1 MLLLTNY
8 QKLELIFGFILFLP
22 LFYFYYK
29 IQNIQVSL
37 FNIFFTGI
45 CLIIILLIKNIIINY
60 YEMNELLKT

>member
-8 QKLELIFGFILFLP
+8 QKIELIFAFILFLP

-37 FNIFFTGI
+37 LNIFLTGI
-45 CLIIILLIKNIIINY
+45 FLFIIILIKNIIMNY
-60 YEMNELLKT
+60 YELNELLNT

>member
-8 QKLELIFGFILFLP
+8 QKIELIFAFILFLP

-37 FNIFFTGI
+37 LNIFLTGI
-45 CLIIILLIKNIIINY
+45 FLLIILLIKNIIMNY
-60 YEMNELLKT
+60 YEMNELLNT